1 MQSNTYKLLNEEFGV
16 AKEVLNAV
24 SHAEDEIK
32 ALFDDLDDVA
42 AFNQYKV
49 LKAFQKNRISDMHF
63 GWNTG
68 YGYDDPGREAIE
80 KVYAD
85 VFHTEAALVRPIIVN
100 GMHALTLTLTGI
112 LRPGD

>member
-63 GWNTG
+63 GWNTATAMMI
-68 YGYDDPGREAIE
+68 R
-80 KVYAD
+80 D
-85 VFHTEAALVRPIIVN
+85 VRLLKRSMLMFF
-100 GMHALTLTLTGI
+100 I
-112 LRPGD
+112 LKLRL